1 MNLLVV
7 LANPKK
13 SSYTRQLMD
22 TFLTSY
28 RSHHPADV
36 ITELDLYRQA
46 ALPVIDDSVL
56 QAWAKPAGKLL
67 PEEQH
72 LLSGIDQYT
81 DQFVAAD
88 KVVFAAPMWNLQFP
102 PLLTAYLATIMV
114 AGKTFAYTEN
124 GICGL
129 VPTNPS
135 CCCTFAAA
143 SIRPARCS
151 HSITL
156 SPSCAM
162 CAPWSASAIFGRCCA
177 KGRKCGRTRPAK
189 SWTFPCG
196 KRRNGPNIFDP
207 AELG

>member
-114 AGKTFAYTEN
+114 AGKPFAYTEN

-129 VPTNPS
+129 VPDKPVLLLHVRGGIYSTGPLQP
-135 CCCTFAAA
+135 FEHAVPFL
-143 SIRPARCS
+143 RDV
-151 HSITL
+151 
-156 SPSCAM
+156 CAM
-162 CAPWSASAIFGRCCA
+162 VGIRNF
-177 KGRKCGRTRPAK
+177 RTLLCEGAEMRPDQAGQILDL
-189 SWTFPCG
+189 SLRQAAQW
-196 KRRNGPNIFDP
+196 
-207 AELG
+207 AEHF